1 MVRFFKSTPIPVTGD
16 VWTTVATTTSEL
28 IWSIYLSISKVPV
41 SLQCGTIINFLEA
54 IFDHLEVA
62 DLEAGCSRLLP
73 TTDPLPLDKI
83 AVLMSLKR
91 SSVPLSPTIIEPFL
105 ALKKSKVFNLDLFII
120 SIIAEDARLS
130 LP

>member
-41 SLQCGTIINFLEA
+41 SLQCGTIINSLEA
-54 IFDHLEVA
+54 IFDHLAVA
-62 DLEAGCSRLLP
+62 DLEAGCSRVLP
-73 TTDPLPLDKI
+73 TIDPLSLDKI
-83 AVLMSLKR
+83 AVLISLKR
-91 SSVPLSPTIIEPFL
+91 SSVPLSPTIIEPFSV
-105 ALKKSKVFNLDLFII
+105 LKKSKVFNLDLLIMFII
-120 SIIAEDARLS
+120 EEEASLS